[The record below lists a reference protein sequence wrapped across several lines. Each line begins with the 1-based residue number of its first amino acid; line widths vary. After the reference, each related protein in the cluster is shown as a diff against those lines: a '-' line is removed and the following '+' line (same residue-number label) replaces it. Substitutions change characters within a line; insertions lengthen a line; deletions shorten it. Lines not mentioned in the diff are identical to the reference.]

1 MSKEEIIAAL
11 QAKFGDIPYDTI
23 SGIAEKLAKTADPSA
38 TDANTLIKGIT
49 FADIVKSYGDS
60 RAQSAAQTAVRN
72 YERKFQ
78 LKDGAPITPNTP
90 PQTPADTTPHNNP
103 NPNIISSQQPQQPA
117 AQQPQQPA
125 AQQQPQQPQQPQQD
139 IAALIAQAVA
149 QAVSPLQDLLNQYK
163 GQQLQT
169 ARKSRYEAAIKPLPE
184 GIRKQDLASSD
195 RMSCADDEDF
205 EQYMTQFT
213 QETKAIADDI
223 AKRAT
228 VMTPPKSANAPL
240 DITKV
245 DPMVINRVNRINAE
259 AQAAPSPFVSFPQK
273 GNLGMTQPGLPT
285 APAAQPTAANQAA
298 K

>member
-11 QAKFGDIPYDTI
+11 QAKFGGIPSDTI

-38 TDANTLIKGIT
+38 TDANTLIEGIT

-90 PQTPADTTPHNNP
+90 PQTSADTTPHNNP
-103 NPNIISSQQPQQPA
+103 NPNSIPSQQPQQPA
-117 AQQPQQPA
+117 AQ
-125 AQQQPQQPQQPQQD
+125 QQPQQD

-149 QAVSPLQDLLNQYK
+149 QAVSPLQDQLNQYK

-184 GIRKQDLASSD
+184 GIRKQYLASFD
-195 RMSCADDEDF
+195 RMSFADDEDF

-213 QETKAIADDI
+213 QETKAIANDI

-240 DITKV
+240 DMTKV

-285 APAAQPTAANQAA
+285 APTAQPTAANQAA

>member
-11 QAKFGDIPYDTI
+11 QAKFGGIPSDTI

-38 TDANTLIKGIT
+38 TDVNTLIEGIT

-103 NPNIISSQQPQQPA
+103 NPNTISSQQPQQPA
-117 AQQPQQPA
+117 AQ
-125 AQQQPQQPQQPQQD
+125 QQPQQD

-149 QAVSPLQDLLNQYK
+149 QAVSPLQDQLNQYK

-184 GIRKQDLASSD
+184 GIRKQYLASFD
-195 RMSCADDEDF
+195 RMSFADDEDF

-240 DITKV
+240 DMTKV

-285 APAAQPTAANQAA
+285 APAAQTTAANQAA

>member
-11 QAKFGDIPYDTI
+11 QAKFGGIPSDTI

-38 TDANTLIKGIT
+38 TDANTLIEGIT

-90 PQTPADTTPHNNP
+90 PQTPADTTPHNNQ
-103 NPNIISSQQPQQPA
+103 NPNTISSQQPQQPA
-117 AQQPQQPA
+117 AQ
-125 AQQQPQQPQQPQQD
+125 QQPQQD

-149 QAVSPLQDLLNQYK
+149 QAVSPLQDQLNQYK

-184 GIRKQDLASSD
+184 GIRKQYLASFD
-195 RMSCADDEDF
+195 RMSFADDEDF

-240 DITKV
+240 DMTKV

>member
-11 QAKFGDIPYDTI
+11 QAKFEGIPSDTI

-38 TDANTLIKGIT
+38 TDANTLIEGIT

-78 LKDGAPITPNTP
+78 IKDGAPITPNTP
-90 PQTPADTTPHNNP
+90 PQAPAGITPHNNP
-103 NPNIISSQQPQQPA
+103 NPNFISSQQPQQPA
-117 AQQPQQPA
+117 AQ
-125 AQQQPQQPQQPQQD
+125 QQPQQD

-149 QAVSPLQDLLNQYK
+149 QAVSPLQDQLNQYK

-184 GIRKQDLASSD
+184 GIRKQYLASFD
-195 RMSCADDEDF
+195 RMSFADDEDF

-240 DITKV
+240 DMTKV

>member
-11 QAKFGDIPYDTI
+11 QAKFGGIPSDTI

-38 TDANTLIKGIT
+38 TDANTLIEGIT

-90 PQTPADTTPHNNP
+90 PQTTADTTPRNNP
-103 NPNIISSQQPQQPA
+103 NPNIVSSQQPQQPA
-117 AQQPQQPA
+117 AQ
-125 AQQQPQQPQQPQQD
+125 QQPQQD

-149 QAVSPLQDLLNQYK
+149 QAVSPLQDQLNQYK

-184 GIRKQDLASSD
+184 GIRKQYLASFD
-195 RMSCADDEDF
+195 RMSFADDEDF

>member
-1 MSKEEIIAAL
+1 MSKEDIIAAL
-11 QAKFGDIPYDTI
+11 QAKFGGIPSDTI

-38 TDANTLIKGIT
+38 TDANTLIEGIT

-103 NPNIISSQQPQQPA
+103 NPNSISSQQPQQPA
-117 AQQPQQPA
+117 AQ
-125 AQQQPQQPQQPQQD
+125 QQPQQD

-149 QAVSPLQDLLNQYK
+149 QAVSPLQDQLNQYK

-184 GIRKQDLASSD
+184 GIRKQYLASFD
-195 RMSCADDEDF
+195 RMSFADDEDF

-240 DITKV
+240 DMTKV

>member
-11 QAKFGDIPYDTI
+11 QAKFGGIPSDTI

-38 TDANTLIKGIT
+38 TDANTLIEGIT

-90 PQTPADTTPHNNP
+90 PQTTADTTPHNNP
-103 NPNIISSQQPQQPA
+103 NPNSIPSQQPQQPA
-117 AQQPQQPA
+117 AQ
-125 AQQQPQQPQQPQQD
+125 QQPQQD

-149 QAVSPLQDLLNQYK
+149 QAVSPLQDQLNQYK

-184 GIRKQDLASSD
+184 GIRKQYLASFD
-195 RMSCADDEDF
+195 RMSFADDEDF

-240 DITKV
+240 DMTKV

-285 APAAQPTAANQAA
+285 ASAAQPTAANQAA

>member
-11 QAKFGDIPYDTI
+11 QAKFGGIPSDTI

-38 TDANTLIKGIT
+38 TDANTLIEGIT

-117 AQQPQQPA
+117 AQQ
-125 AQQQPQQPQQPQQD
+125 QPQQD

-149 QAVSPLQDLLNQYK
+149 QAVSPLQDQLNQYK

-184 GIRKQDLASSD
+184 GIRKQYLASFD
-195 RMSCADDEDF
+195 RMSFADDEDF
-205 EQYMTQFT
+205 EQYITQFT

-240 DITKV
+240 DMTKV

>member
-11 QAKFGDIPYDTI
+11 QAKFGGIPSDTI

-38 TDANTLIKGIT
+38 TDANTLIEGIT

-103 NPNIISSQQPQQPA
+103 NPNTISSQQPQQPA
-117 AQQPQQPA
+117 AQ
-125 AQQQPQQPQQPQQD
+125 QQPQQD

-149 QAVSPLQDLLNQYK
+149 QAVSPLQDQLNQYK

-184 GIRKQDLASSD
+184 GIRKQYLASFD
-195 RMSCADDEDF
+195 RMSFADDEDF

-240 DITKV
+240 DMTKV

-285 APAAQPTAANQAA
+285 APAAQPIAANQAA

>member
-11 QAKFGDIPYDTI
+11 QAKFGGIPSDTI

-38 TDANTLIKGIT
+38 TDANTLIEGIT

-103 NPNIISSQQPQQPA
+103 NPNSISSQQPQQPA
-117 AQQPQQPA
+117 AQ
-125 AQQQPQQPQQPQQD
+125 QQPQQD

-149 QAVSPLQDLLNQYK
+149 QAVSPLQDQLNQYK

-184 GIRKQDLASSD
+184 GIRKQYLASFD
-195 RMSCADDEDF
+195 RMSFADDEDF

-240 DITKV
+240 DMTKV

>member
-11 QAKFGDIPYDTI
+11 QAKFGGIPSDTI

-38 TDANTLIKGIT
+38 TDANTLIEGIT

-103 NPNIISSQQPQQPA
+103 NPNSISSQQPQQPA
-117 AQQPQQPA
+117 AQ
-125 AQQQPQQPQQPQQD
+125 QQPQQD

-149 QAVSPLQDLLNQYK
+149 QAVSPLQDQLNQYK

-184 GIRKQDLASSD
+184 GIRKQYLASFD
-195 RMSCADDEDF
+195 RMSFADDEDF

-240 DITKV
+240 DLTKV

>member
-11 QAKFGDIPYDTI
+11 QAKFGGIPSDTI

-38 TDANTLIKGIT
+38 TDANTLIEGIT

-90 PQTPADTTPHNNP
+90 PQTTADITHHNNP
-103 NPNIISSQQPQQPA
+103 NPNFISS
-117 AQQPQQPA
+117 QQPQQPA
-125 AQQQPQQPQQPQQD
+125 AQQQPQQPAAQQQPQQD

-149 QAVSPLQDLLNQYK
+149 QAVSPLQDQLNQYK
-163 GQQLQT
+163 GQQQQT

-184 GIRKQDLASSD
+184 GIRKQYLASFD
-195 RMSCADDEDF
+195 RMSFADDEDF
-205 EQYMTQFT
+205 EKYMTQFT

-240 DITKV
+240 DMTKV

>member
-11 QAKFGDIPYDTI
+11 QAKFGGIPSDTI

-38 TDANTLIKGIT
+38 TDANTLIEGIT

-90 PQTPADTTPHNNP
+90 PQTPADTTPHNNQ
-103 NPNIISSQQPQQPA
+103 NPNFISSQQPQQPA
-117 AQQPQQPA
+117 AQ
-125 AQQQPQQPQQPQQD
+125 QQPQQD

-149 QAVSPLQDLLNQYK
+149 QAVSPLQDQLNQYK

-184 GIRKQDLASSD
+184 GIRKQYLASFD
-195 RMSCADDEDF
+195 RMSFADDEDF

-240 DITKV
+240 DMTKV

>member
-11 QAKFGDIPYDTI
+11 QAKFGDIPSDTI

-38 TDANTLIKGIT
+38 TDANTLIEGIT

-72 YERKFQ
+72 YERKFK

-103 NPNIISSQQPQQPA
+103 NPNTIPSQQPQQPA
-117 AQQPQQPA
+117 AQ
-125 AQQQPQQPQQPQQD
+125 QQPQQD

-149 QAVSPLQDLLNQYK
+149 QAVSPLQDQLNQYK

-184 GIRKQDLASSD
+184 GIRKQYLASFD
-195 RMSCADDEDF
+195 RMSFADDEDF

-240 DITKV
+240 DMTKV

-285 APAAQPTAANQAA
+285 APAAQTTAANQAA

>member
-11 QAKFGDIPYDTI
+11 QAKFGGIPSDTI

-38 TDANTLIKGIT
+38 TDANTLIEGIT

-103 NPNIISSQQPQQPA
+103 NPNSIPSQQPQQPA
-117 AQQPQQPA
+117 AQQPA
-125 AQQQPQQPQQPQQD
+125 AQQQPQQD

-149 QAVSPLQDLLNQYK
+149 QAVSPLQDQLNQYK

-184 GIRKQDLASSD
+184 GIRKQYLASFD
-195 RMSCADDEDF
+195 RMSFADDEDF

-228 VMTPPKSANAPL
+228 VMTPPKSANTPH
-240 DITKV
+240 DMTKV

>member
-11 QAKFGDIPYDTI
+11 QAKFGGIPSDTI

-38 TDANTLIKGIT
+38 TDANTLIEGIT

-103 NPNIISSQQPQQPA
+103 NPDFISSQQPQQPA
-117 AQQPQQPA
+117 AQ
-125 AQQQPQQPQQPQQD
+125 QQPQQD

-149 QAVSPLQDLLNQYK
+149 QAVSPLQDQLNQYK

-184 GIRKQDLASSD
+184 GIRKQYLASFD
-195 RMSCADDEDF
+195 RMSFADDEDF

-240 DITKV
+240 DMTKV

>member
-11 QAKFGDIPYDTI
+11 QAKFGGIPSDTI

-38 TDANTLIKGIT
+38 TDANTLIEGIT

-103 NPNIISSQQPQQPA
+103 NPNITSSQQPQQPA
-117 AQQPQQPA
+117 AQ
-125 AQQQPQQPQQPQQD
+125 QQPQQD

-149 QAVSPLQDLLNQYK
+149 QAVSPLQDQLNQYK

-184 GIRKQDLASSD
+184 GIRKQYLASFD
-195 RMSCADDEDF
+195 RMSFADDEDF

-240 DITKV
+240 DMTKV

>member
-11 QAKFGDIPYDTI
+11 QAKFGGIPSDTI

-38 TDANTLIKGIT
+38 TDANTLIEGIT

-90 PQTPADTTPHNNP
+90 PQTTADTTPHNNP
-103 NPNIISSQQPQQPA
+103 NPNSISSQQPQQPA
-117 AQQPQQPA
+117 AQ
-125 AQQQPQQPQQPQQD
+125 QQPQQD

-149 QAVSPLQDLLNQYK
+149 QAVSPLQDQLNQYK

-184 GIRKQDLASSD
+184 GIRKQYLASFD
-195 RMSCADDEDF
+195 RMSFADDEDF

-240 DITKV
+240 DMTKV

>member
-11 QAKFGDIPYDTI
+11 QAKFGGIPSDTI

-38 TDANTLIKGIT
+38 TDANTLIEGIT

-103 NPNIISSQQPQQPA
+103 NPNFISSQQPQQPE
-117 AQQPQQPA
+117 AQ
-125 AQQQPQQPQQPQQD
+125 QQPQQD

-149 QAVSPLQDLLNQYK
+149 QAVSPLQDQLNQYK

-184 GIRKQDLASSD
+184 GIRKQYLDLFD
-195 RMSCADDEDF
+195 RMSFADDKDF
-205 EQYMTQFT
+205 EQYITQFT

-228 VMTPPKSANAPL
+228 VMTPPKSANTPL
-240 DITKV
+240 DMTKV

>member
-11 QAKFGDIPYDTI
+11 QAKFGGIPSDTI

-38 TDANTLIKGIT
+38 TDANTLIEGIT

-103 NPNIISSQQPQQPA
+103 NPNIIPS
-117 AQQPQQPA
+117 QQPQQPA
-125 AQQQPQQPQQPQQD
+125 AQQQPQQQPQQD

-149 QAVSPLQDLLNQYK
+149 QAVSPLQDQLNQYK

-169 ARKSRYEAAIKPLPE
+169 ARKSRYEAAIKPIPD
-184 GIRKQDLASSD
+184 GIRKQYLASFD
-195 RMSCADDEDF
+195 RMSFADDEDF

-213 QETKAIADDI
+213 QETKDIADDI

-240 DITKV
+240 DMTKV

>member
-11 QAKFGDIPYDTI
+11 QAKFGGIPSDTI

-38 TDANTLIKGIT
+38 TDANTLIEGIT

-103 NPNIISSQQPQQPA
+103 NPNSILSQQPQQPA
-117 AQQPQQPA
+117 AQ
-125 AQQQPQQPQQPQQD
+125 QQPQQD

-149 QAVSPLQDLLNQYK
+149 QAVSPLQDQLNQYK

-184 GIRKQDLASSD
+184 GIRKQYLASFD
-195 RMSCADDEDF
+195 RMSFADDEDF

-240 DITKV
+240 DMTKV

>member
-11 QAKFGDIPYDTI
+11 QAKFGGIPSDTI

-38 TDANTLIKGIT
+38 TDANTLIEGIT

-103 NPNIISSQQPQQPA
+103 NSNTISSQQPQQPA
-117 AQQPQQPA
+117 AQ
-125 AQQQPQQPQQPQQD
+125 QQPQQD

-149 QAVSPLQDLLNQYK
+149 QAVSPLQDQLNQYK

-184 GIRKQDLASSD
+184 GIRKQYLASFD
-195 RMSCADDEDF
+195 RMSFADDEDF

-240 DITKV
+240 DMTKV

>member
-11 QAKFGDIPYDTI
+11 QAKFGGIPSDTI

-38 TDANTLIKGIT
+38 TDANTLIEGIT

-103 NPNIISSQQPQQPA
+103 NPNFIPSQQPQQPA
-117 AQQPQQPA
+117 AQ
-125 AQQQPQQPQQPQQD
+125 QQPQQD

-149 QAVSPLQDLLNQYK
+149 QAVSPLQDQLNQYK

-184 GIRKQDLASSD
+184 GIRKQYLASFD
-195 RMSCADDEDF
+195 RMSFADDEDF

-240 DITKV
+240 DMTKV

>member
-11 QAKFGDIPYDTI
+11 QAKFGGIPSDTI

-38 TDANTLIKGIT
+38 TDANTLIEGIT

-103 NPNIISSQQPQQPA
+103 NPNSISSQQPQQPA
-117 AQQPQQPA
+117 AQ
-125 AQQQPQQPQQPQQD
+125 QQPQQD

-149 QAVSPLQDLLNQYK
+149 QAVSPLQDQLNQYK

-184 GIRKQDLASSD
+184 GIRKQYLASFD
-195 RMSCADDEDF
+195 RMSFADDEDF
-205 EQYMTQFT
+205 EQYMTQLT

-240 DITKV
+240 DMTKV

>member
-11 QAKFGDIPYDTI
+11 QAKFGDIPSDTI

-38 TDANTLIKGIT
+38 TDANTLIEGIT

-90 PQTPADTTPHNNP
+90 PQTQTQADTTPHNNP
-103 NPNIISSQQPQQPA
+103 NPNIIPSQQPQQPA
-117 AQQPQQPA
+117 AQ
-125 AQQQPQQPQQPQQD
+125 QQPQQD

-149 QAVSPLQDLLNQYK
+149 QAVSPLQDQLNQYK

-184 GIRKQDLASSD
+184 GIRKQYLASFD
-195 RMSCADDEDF
+195 RMSFADDEDF

-240 DITKV
+240 DLTKV

-285 APAAQPTAANQAA
+285 APAAQPTAAQPTAA

>member
-11 QAKFGDIPYDTI
+11 QAKFGGIPSDTI

-38 TDANTLIKGIT
+38 TDANTLIEGIT

-103 NPNIISSQQPQQPA
+103 NPNFISSQQPQQPA
-117 AQQPQQPA
+117 AQ
-125 AQQQPQQPQQPQQD
+125 QQPQQD

-149 QAVSPLQDLLNQYK
+149 QAVSPLQDQLNQYK

-184 GIRKQDLASSD
+184 GIRKQYLDLFD
-195 RMSCADDEDF
+195 RMSFADYKDF
-205 EQYMTQFT
+205 EQYITQFT

-228 VMTPPKSANAPL
+228 VMTPPKSANTPL
-240 DITKV
+240 DMTKV

>member
-11 QAKFGDIPYDTI
+11 QAKFGGIPSDTI

-38 TDANTLIKGIT
+38 TDANTLIEGIT

-103 NPNIISSQQPQQPA
+103 NPNIIPSQQPQQPA
-117 AQQPQQPA
+117 AQQ
-125 AQQQPQQPQQPQQD
+125 QQPQQD

-149 QAVSPLQDLLNQYK
+149 QAVSPLQDQLNQYK

-184 GIRKQDLASSD
+184 GIRKQYLASFD
-195 RMSCADDEDF
+195 RMSFADDEDF

-240 DITKV
+240 DMTKV

>member
-11 QAKFGDIPYDTI
+11 QAKFGGIPSDTI

-38 TDANTLIKGIT
+38 TDANTLIEGIT

-90 PQTPADTTPHNNP
+90 PQTTADTTPRNNP
-103 NPNIISSQQPQQPA
+103 NPNIVSSQQPQQPA
-117 AQQPQQPA
+117 AQ
-125 AQQQPQQPQQPQQD
+125 QQPQQD

-149 QAVSPLQDLLNQYK
+149 QAVSPLQDQLNQYK

-184 GIRKQDLASSD
+184 GIRKQYLASFD
-195 RMSCADDEDF
+195 RMSFADDEDF

-240 DITKV
+240 DMTKV

>member
-11 QAKFGDIPYDTI
+11 QAKFGGIPSDTI

-38 TDANTLIKGIT
+38 TDANTLIEGIT

-103 NPNIISSQQPQQPA
+103 NPNTIPSQQPQQPA
-117 AQQPQQPA
+117 AQ
-125 AQQQPQQPQQPQQD
+125 QQPQQD

-149 QAVSPLQDLLNQYK
+149 QAVSPLQDQLNQYK
-163 GQQLQT
+163 GQQQQT

-184 GIRKQDLASSD
+184 GIRKQYLASFD
-195 RMSCADDEDF
+195 RMSFADDEDF

-240 DITKV
+240 DLTKV

>member
-1 MSKEEIIAAL
+1 MSKEDIIAAL
-11 QAKFGDIPYDTI
+11 QAKFGGIPSDTI

-38 TDANTLIKGIT
+38 TDANTLIEGIT

-103 NPNIISSQQPQQPA
+103 NPNTISSQQPQQPA
-117 AQQPQQPA
+117 AQ
-125 AQQQPQQPQQPQQD
+125 QQPQQD

-149 QAVSPLQDLLNQYK
+149 QAVSPLQDQLNQYK

-184 GIRKQDLASSD
+184 GIRKQYLASFD
-195 RMSCADDEDF
+195 RMSFADDEDF

>member
-11 QAKFGDIPYDTI
+11 QAKFGGIPSDTI

-38 TDANTLIKGIT
+38 TDANTLIEGIT

-90 PQTPADTTPHNNP
+90 PQTPADINPHNNP

-117 AQQPQQPA
+117 AQ
-125 AQQQPQQPQQPQQD
+125 QQPQQD

-149 QAVSPLQDLLNQYK
+149 QAVSPLQDQLNQYK

-184 GIRKQDLASSD
+184 GIRKQYLASFD
-195 RMSCADDEDF
+195 RMSFADDEDF

-240 DITKV
+240 DMTKV

>member
-11 QAKFGDIPYDTI
+11 QAKFGGIPSDTI

-38 TDANTLIKGIT
+38 TDANTLIEGIT

-103 NPNIISSQQPQQPA
+103 NPNFISS
-117 AQQPQQPA
+117 
-125 AQQQPQQPQQPQQD
+125 QQPQQD

-149 QAVSPLQDLLNQYK
+149 QAVSPLQDQLNQYK

-184 GIRKQDLASSD
+184 GIRKQYLALFD
-195 RMSCADDEDF
+195 RMSFADDKDF
-205 EQYMTQFT
+205 EQYITQFT
-213 QETKAIADDI
+213 QEAKAIADDI

-228 VMTPPKSANAPL
+228 VMTPPKSANTPL
-240 DITKV
+240 DMTKV

>member
-11 QAKFGDIPYDTI
+11 QAKFGGIPSDTI
-23 SGIAEKLAKTADPSA
+23 SGIAEKLAKTADPTA
-38 TDANTLIKGIT
+38 TDANTLIEGIT

-103 NPNIISSQQPQQPA
+103 NPIITSSQQPQQPA
-117 AQQPQQPA
+117 AQ
-125 AQQQPQQPQQPQQD
+125 QQPQQD

-149 QAVSPLQDLLNQYK
+149 QAVSPLQDQLNQYK

-184 GIRKQDLASSD
+184 DIRKQYLASFD
-195 RMSCADDEDF
+195 RMSFADDEDF

>member
-11 QAKFGDIPYDTI
+11 QAKFGGIPSDTI

-38 TDANTLIKGIT
+38 TDANTLIEGIT

-103 NPNIISSQQPQQPA
+103 NPNFISSQQPQQPA
-117 AQQPQQPA
+117 AQ
-125 AQQQPQQPQQPQQD
+125 QQPQQD

-149 QAVSPLQDLLNQYK
+149 QAVSPLQDQLNQYK

-184 GIRKQDLASSD
+184 GIRKQYLASFD
-195 RMSCADDEDF
+195 RMSFADDEDF
-205 EQYMTQFT
+205 EQYITQFT

-223 AKRAT
+223 AKRET
-228 VMTPPKSANAPL
+228 VMTPHKSANTPL
-240 DITKV
+240 DMTKV

>member
-11 QAKFGDIPYDTI
+11 QAKFGGIPSDTI

-38 TDANTLIKGIT
+38 TDANTLIEGIT

-90 PQTPADTTPHNNP
+90 PQTPADTTHHNNP
-103 NPNIISSQQPQQPA
+103 NPNSIPSQQPQQPA
-117 AQQPQQPA
+117 AQ
-125 AQQQPQQPQQPQQD
+125 QQPQQD

-149 QAVSPLQDLLNQYK
+149 QAVSPLQDQLNQYK

-184 GIRKQDLASSD
+184 GIRKQYLASFD
-195 RMSCADDEDF
+195 RMSFADDEDF

-240 DITKV
+240 DMTKV

>member
-11 QAKFGDIPYDTI
+11 QAKFGGIPSDTI

-38 TDANTLIKGIT
+38 TDANTLIEGIT

-90 PQTPADTTPHNNP
+90 PQTQTQADTTPHNNP
-103 NPNIISSQQPQQPA
+103 NPNSIPSQQPQQPA
-117 AQQPQQPA
+117 AQ
-125 AQQQPQQPQQPQQD
+125 QQPQQD

-149 QAVSPLQDLLNQYK
+149 QAVSPLQDQLNQYK

-184 GIRKQDLASSD
+184 GIRKQYLASFD
-195 RMSCADDEDF
+195 RMSFADDEDF

-240 DITKV
+240 DLTKV

>member
-11 QAKFGDIPYDTI
+11 QAKFGGIPSDTI

-38 TDANTLIKGIT
+38 TDANTLIEGIT

-103 NPNIISSQQPQQPA
+103 NPNSISSQQPQQPA
-117 AQQPQQPA
+117 AQ
-125 AQQQPQQPQQPQQD
+125 QQPQQD

-149 QAVSPLQDLLNQYK
+149 QAVSPLQDQLNQYK

-184 GIRKQDLASSD
+184 GIRKQYLASFD
-195 RMSCADDEDF
+195 RMSFADDEDF

-240 DITKV
+240 DMTKV

-285 APAAQPTAANQAA
+285 AAAAQPTAANQAA

>member
-11 QAKFGDIPYDTI
+11 QAKFGGIPSDTI

-38 TDANTLIKGIT
+38 TDANTLIEGIT

-103 NPNIISSQQPQQPA
+103 NPNSISSQQPQQPA
-117 AQQPQQPA
+117 AQ
-125 AQQQPQQPQQPQQD
+125 QQPQQD

-149 QAVSPLQDLLNQYK
+149 QAVSPLQDQLNQYK

-169 ARKSRYEAAIKPLPE
+169 ARKSRYEAAIKPLPD
-184 GIRKQDLASSD
+184 GIRKQYLASFD
-195 RMSCADDEDF
+195 RMSFADDEDF

-240 DITKV
+240 DMTKV

>member
-11 QAKFGDIPYDTI
+11 QAKFGGIPSDTI

-38 TDANTLIKGIT
+38 TDANTLIEGIT

-103 NPNIISSQQPQQPA
+103 NPNLIPSQQPQQPA
-117 AQQPQQPA
+117 AQ
-125 AQQQPQQPQQPQQD
+125 QQPQQD

-149 QAVSPLQDLLNQYK
+149 QAVSPLQDQLNQYK

-169 ARKSRYEAAIKPLPE
+169 VRKSRYEAAIKPLPE
-184 GIRKQDLASSD
+184 GIRKQYLASFD
-195 RMSCADDEDF
+195 RMSFADDEDF

-240 DITKV
+240 DMTKV

>member
-11 QAKFGDIPYDTI
+11 QAKFGGIPSDTI

-38 TDANTLIKGIT
+38 TDANTLIEGIT

-78 LKDGAPITPNTP
+78 LKDGAPITPNTQ

-103 NPNIISSQQPQQPA
+103 NPNSISSQQPQQPA
-117 AQQPQQPA
+117 AQ
-125 AQQQPQQPQQPQQD
+125 QQPQQD

-149 QAVSPLQDLLNQYK
+149 QAVSPLQDQLNQYK

-184 GIRKQDLASSD
+184 GIRKQYLASFD
-195 RMSCADDEDF
+195 RMSFADDEDF

-240 DITKV
+240 DMTKV